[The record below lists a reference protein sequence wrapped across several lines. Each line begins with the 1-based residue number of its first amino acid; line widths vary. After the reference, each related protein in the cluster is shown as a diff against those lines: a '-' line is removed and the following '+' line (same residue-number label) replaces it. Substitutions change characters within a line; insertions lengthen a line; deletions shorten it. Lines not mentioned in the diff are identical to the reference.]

1 MAAVRKG
8 LIEKLQL
15 ADKKEVLIFSPA
27 TDMIEQFKQIAHFA
41 RRIVA
46 ITNECQGNASMIE

>member
-1 MAAVRKG
+1 VAAVRKG

-27 TDMIEQFKQIAHFA
+27 TDMIEQFKQNAHFA
-41 RRIVA
+41 GRIVA